1 MEPCFFFFHLMK
13 LYCLIIGQTNKTNM
27 NKEQIS
33 LPYIGKSM
41 DDVISLLKINE
52 GKFKMIQSVDIEDGA
67 LVFTLLVKPE
77 EEQARLTRI
86 KEERVAAAEE
96 QRKKEELELQQEE
109 EKKKRDEFLK
119 ELVKK
124 EHAAIARANLAK
136 ASLKDPNTRI
146 EDIDFKALDAKL
158 SDNLVRTIKYLL
170 YLPIFSIPGIQEHV
184 FEELK
189 DSISSETANS
199 LISANHESGIRF
211 VELPPTGYAAA
222 LCRKIISSA
231 NSMVEIKDWVAYTWD
246 DQAKT
251 KKIGIYVSLK
261 SEKDITIGD
270 LLEAYKFRVNYL
282 IAKGDKTKEDWELT
296 DERVFTINSFGS
308 ITGDESANLI
318 QFLRKY
324 EIIPEEKYIF
334 LR

>member
-1 MEPCFFFFHLMK
+1 
-13 LYCLIIGQTNKTNM
+13 M

-96 QRKKEELELQQEE
+96 KRKKEELELQQEE

-124 EHAAIARANLAK
+124 EHEEEVARNKKMREEMEQAAIARANLAK
-136 ASLKDPNTRI
+136 ASLKDLNTRI

-170 YLPIFSIPGIQEHV
+170 YLPIFSIPGVQEHV

-282 IAKGDKTKEDWELT
+282 MSKGDKTKEDWELT

>member
-1 MEPCFFFFHLMK
+1 
-13 LYCLIIGQTNKTNM
+13 M

-77 EEQARLTRI
+77 EEQARLTRL

-96 QRKKEELELQQEE
+96 KRKKEELELQQEE

-124 EHAAIARANLAK
+124 EHEEEVARNKKMREEMEQAAIARANLAK

-170 YLPIFSIPGIQEHV
+170 YLPIFSIPGVQEHV

-231 NSMVEIKDWVAYTWD
+231 NSMVEIKDWLAYTWD

-261 SEKDITIGD
+261 SDRDITIGD

-282 IAKGDKTKEDWELT
+282 MAKGDKTKEDWELT

>member
-1 MEPCFFFFHLMK
+1 
-13 LYCLIIGQTNKTNM
+13 M

-124 EHAAIARANLAK
+124 EHEEEVARNKKMREEMEQAAIARATLAK

-170 YLPIFSIPGIQEHV
+170 YLPIFSIPGVQEHV

-211 VELPPTGYAAA
+211 VELPSTGYAAA

-282 IAKGDKTKEDWELT
+282 MAKGDKTKEDWELT